1 MKTIKINGKLLPE
14 ERETILVYSGTD
26 GKWRVDT
33 TVTKHMNRF
42 KKQDWTQTIEY
53 VYEDGSVCG
62 GVFEASDRGVSI
74 RNPNKKRVMSE
85 KQMQNLHK
93 RDEEDE
99 DDEE

>member
-26 GKWRVDT
+26 GKWCADT

-42 KKQDWTQTIEY
+42 KKQGWTQTVEY
-53 VYEDGSVCG
+53 VYEDGSACG
-62 GVFEASDRGVSI
+62 GVFEASDRGIII
-74 RNPNKKRVMSE
+74 RNPNKKRVMSD
-85 KQMQNLHK
+85 KQMKNLHK
-93 RDEEDE
+93 HDEEA